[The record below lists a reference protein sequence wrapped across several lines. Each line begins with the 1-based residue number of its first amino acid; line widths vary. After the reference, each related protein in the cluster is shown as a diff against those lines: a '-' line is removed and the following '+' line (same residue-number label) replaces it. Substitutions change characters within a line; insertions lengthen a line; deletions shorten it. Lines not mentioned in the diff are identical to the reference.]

1 MYYSCFAEDIGKEY
15 EIIKNKIDA
24 KSITSSENFFF
35 ASSHSKATA
44 IEDAD
49 IETNKIIASSKFI
62 DYLSNLVDWPV
73 TIDLELKIALWNFY
87 TKKKKFTFKK
97 SQIVDNGK
105 LGDYYYVIVG
115 MPKSELLKFK
125 ITYSQIIN
133 SIKK

>member
-1 MYYSCFAEDIGKEY
+1 MKKILFISFIFSTIAVSQTLIPKLPQ
-15 EIIKNKIDA
+15 ITASSFLLIDA
-24 KSITSSENFFF
+24 
-35 ASSHSKATA
+35 
-44 IEDAD
+44 
-49 IETNKIIASSKFI
+49 ETNKIIASSKFI
-62 DYLSNLVDWPV
+62 NYLSNLVDWPV
-73 TIDLELKIALWNFY
+73 TIDLELKIPMWNLY

-115 MPKSELLKFK
+115 MQNSELLKFK